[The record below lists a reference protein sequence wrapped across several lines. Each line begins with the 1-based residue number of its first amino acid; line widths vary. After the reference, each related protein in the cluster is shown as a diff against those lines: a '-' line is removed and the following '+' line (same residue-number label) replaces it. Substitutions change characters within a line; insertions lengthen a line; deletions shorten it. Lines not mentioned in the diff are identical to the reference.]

1 MAVAKFNWH
10 GTNPNKTFQKENPP
24 VVAWPEMIIFGATKE
39 ENEAAYQA
47 LLRHGPVCDFKTK
60 VWNDIC
66 AKVYDICDDWN
77 INEKYR
83 T

>member
-39 ENEAAYQA
+39 
-47 LLRHGPVCDFKTK
+47 LLV
-60 VWNDIC
+60 
-66 AKVYDICDDWN
+66 
-77 INEKYR
+77 
-83 T
+83 